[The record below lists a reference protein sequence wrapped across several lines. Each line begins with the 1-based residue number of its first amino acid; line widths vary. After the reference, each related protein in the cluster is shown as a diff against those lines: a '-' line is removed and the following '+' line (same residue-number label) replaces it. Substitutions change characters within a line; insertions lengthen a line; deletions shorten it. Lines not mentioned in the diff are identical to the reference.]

1 MPKTRIS
8 LLIGALL
15 ATGLCL
21 AEDAAAPAAATPP
34 AAPTNPNIATVNGVA
49 YPLDLFRMF
58 FVERLQETQGQND
71 PAFQQQAFNEFMT
84 MVVAAQEAQKRKLQD
99 TPEVTTALEV
109 QRLKVLSNA
118 ALADMA
124 RGIQVSDDELKK
136 AYDEV
141 KKSATR
147 AEYKARHILVK
158 DEAEAKKIIKE
169 LDKGADF
176 AELAKKKSD
185 GPNGKNGG
193 ELDWFGANGVPKP
206 FADAVA
212 KMKPGTYTKEPVQTE
227 FGWHIINLEETRT
240 AEPPPFEDAKPQLT
254 ALVQRQKLGQ
264 EVAKLRDAAVVDL
277 NEAVVKVTPK
287 AGDAPAE
294 PAKADGGKKVEDT
307 KAKK

>member
-1 MPKTRIS
+1 MHKTHVS

-15 ATGLCL
+15 ASGICL
-21 AEDAAAPAAATPP
+21 AEDAKVPAAAAPVATPEST
-34 AAPTNPNIATVNGVA
+34 ANVNIATINGVA

-99 TPEVTTALEV
+99 TPDVTTAIEV

-124 RGIQVSDDELKK
+124 RGMAVTDDELKK

-141 KKSATR
+141 KKTANRT
-147 AEYKARHILVK
+147 EYKARHILVK
-158 DEAEAKKIIKE
+158 DEAEAKKLIKE
-169 LDKGADF
+169 LDKGTDF
-176 AELAKKKSD
+176 GKLAKEKSD
-185 GPNGKNGG
+185 GPTGKNGG
-193 ELDWFGANGVPKP
+193 ELDWFDANQMVKP

-212 KMKPGTYTKEPVQTE
+212 KMKPGTYTKEPVQTQ
-227 FGWHIINLEETRT
+227 FGWHIINLQETRT
-240 AEPPPFEDAKPQLT
+240 DEPPTFDDAKLQLT

-264 EVAKLRDAAVVDL
+264 EVAKLRDGAKVEL

-287 AGDAPAE
+287 TEGDAPA
-294 PAKADGGKKVEDT
+294 PAKAEPVKG
-307 KAKK
+307 AK